1 MTMVHELEHLH
12 HLDERA
18 KTDHMIIFISCEY
31 LTLWT
36 RIHVVDFVAY
46 KHDGF
51 QAFGYDETIHN
62 SKPTSC
68 QCNMEMVI
76 QTACLSAGC
85 WAQSRYADLVMHCIA
100 F

>member
-31 LTLWT
+31 STLWT

-51 QAFGYDETIHN
+51 QAFGYDDSQLQAHLMSMQYGDGN
-62 SKPTSC
+62 SD
-68 QCNMEMVI
+68 
-76 QTACLSAGC
+76 CLSV
-85 WAQSRYADLVMHCIA
+85 SRLLGTIQVC
-100 F
+100 